1 MRLLVALLIVATF
14 LFSSESVNSLLNEIE
29 KKEDLSQKTK
39 QESLGI
45 SYIITRYQ
53 LDMMQARYLRDILKN
68 TVVGYDISR
77 YGVLDPWSA
86 NNLPYASSGIRVF
99 IDNQEITTGKYD
111 NGVFLLGNINLS
123 FVDHIEIYYLSP
135 SYKIS
140 TEPAYVIIKLYSK
153 NPKRDEGKK
162 FAVSYSSY
170 NSNSEYFDTADGNK
184 NYYFHFSR
192 SKVGHKDI
200 YIDGKNVSRNDLNYH
215 CFWTYQNG
223 DAKYLLNAIY
233 HKQDPFM
240 GISMDGKLDS
250 AYEKYKE
257 LHFGTEQKF
266 EQVNF
271 KYTLD
276 YLQDFTY
283 FYEKS
288 GLFLEP
294 VNTYPY
300 YIPIQKVETKGYDL
314 VNTFKINKES
324 NFEKHRLVYGISL
337 RNKLMDY
344 YTLRLNDTDI
354 NYNGIK
360 QQNIGTVFL
369 EDNIQL
375 KRNFIVTM
383 GYEFSRYLNDI
394 IDNYN
399 LHQYKVGTTYL
410 FNKKNILKLS
420 FQHIEYT
427 VPPYLYKTFYGDNI
441 LDPQKNDVFIAK
453 YKKMFNNTN
462 EIELVGFYGIN
473 KNFPV
478 TQQDGTLRSYDK
490 NIYVKMLDLKY
501 HKNYN
506 VINDFIL
513 DYIYL
518 KLENVPLNR
527 THKVVLLN
535 THRYKQFD
543 FFENIVY
550 KNNEYKFNGE
560 KSKKEGIDVSLGVKY
575 NYSKN
580 LTFSLKGENLLNR
593 AYENSFIRVVNFN
606 LNDLEKINTQLIDR
620 KITVGME
627 YWF

>member
-1 MRLLVALLIVATF
+1 MRLIAVFFMLMSF
-14 LFSSESVNSLLNEIE
+14 LFASESVNSLLNEIE

-53 LDMMQARYLRDILKN
+53 LDMMQARYLRDVLKN
-68 TVVGYDISR
+68 TVVGYQISR

-135 SYKIS
+135 SYKIT

-162 FAVSYSSY
+162 LAFSYGSY
-170 NSNSEYFDTADGNK
+170 NSNSEYFDTADGEK
-184 NYYFHFSR
+184 NYYIHFSR
-192 SKVGHKDI
+192 SRVGHKDT
-200 YIDGKNVSRNDLNYH
+200 YIDDKKISRNDTNYH

-223 DAKYLLNAIY
+223 NTKYLLNAIY
-233 HKQDPFM
+233 HNQDPFM
-240 GISMDGKLDS
+240 GVSMDGKLDS

-257 LHFGTEQKF
+257 LHFGIEQKLD
-266 EQVNF
+266 QVNF

-276 YLQDFTY
+276 YLKDSTY
-283 FYEKS
+283 FYETS

-294 VNTYPY
+294 SNTYPY
-300 YIPIQKVETKGYDL
+300 YTLIQKVETDGYDL

-324 NFEKHRLVYGISL
+324 NINKNRLLYGLSF

-344 YTLRLNDTDI
+344 YTLKLNDTDM
-354 NYNGIK
+354 NFDGIK

-383 GYEFSRYLNDI
+383 GYEFSRYYNDVI
-394 IDNYN
+394 KNYN
-399 LHQYKVGTTYL
+399 LHQYKIGSTYL
-410 FNKKNILKLS
+410 YNRQNIVKLS
-420 FQHIEYT
+420 YQHLEYT
-427 VPPYLYKTFYGDNI
+427 VPPYLYKTFFGDNI
-441 LDPQKNDVFIAK
+441 LRPQKNDVFIAK
-453 YKKMFNNTN
+453 YKKKFNTEN

-473 KNFPV
+473 KNFPIM
-478 TQQDGTLRSYDK
+478 QKDGTLISFDK

-501 HKNYN
+501 HKNYD
-506 VINDFIL
+506 VLNDFII

-527 THKVVLLN
+527 TYKFVLLN

-543 FFENIVY
+543 FFENIIY
-550 KNNEYKFNGE
+550 KNNEYKENG
-560 KSKKEGIDVSLGVKY
+560 KKTKKEGIDLSLGVKY

-580 LTFSLKGENLLNR
+580 LSFSLKGENLLNES
-593 AYENSFIRVVNFN
+593 YEHSFIRIVNFN
-606 LNDLEKINTQLIDR
+606 PDDLEKINTQLIDR